1 MRSFN
6 FLQTLDAYSN
16 EEEEEEEKK
25 PVKLGSLREPGRQE
39 RRRLF
44 VPDSHI
50 TISTTT
56 QKRKK
61 KKRRRKGAC
70 WSWTA
75 LSGNHYTIFF
85 SLSLSLSLFFE
96 LFTSPEALH
105 RDPVKKK
112 NLTRRKR
119 RRRQSWMKIKK
130 KKETDTKSQ
139 SSAHNPLIKK
149 KMDG

>member
-16 EEEEEEEKK
+16 EKEEEEEKK

-85 SLSLSLSLFFE
+85 FFSLSLSLFRAFYI
-96 LFTSPEALH
+96 
-105 RDPVKKK
+105 
-112 NLTRRKR
+112 TRGVAPGPR
-119 RRRQSWMKIKK
+119 KK
-130 KKETDTKSQ
+130 KKS
-139 SSAHNPLIKK
+139 NPEKK
-149 KMDG
+149 KKKAKLNEDKEEEGDGHKNPKQRTQSAYQ